1 MFESDRARS
10 SRCERKGE
18 KMQGSVPLSAAV
30 ITWALGSLCRLHRI
44 PFDAKLL
51 LSQFSP
57 PYTLASLQN
66 AALGLGFKVGFKKTS
81 QKNVARL
88 VFPCL
93 GILKPR
99 STEPHSLALIV
110 KADNQ
115 RVLHFQPGSDAAQTI
130 PASEFTQHFESQVLL
145 FNRKPSPVQDETA
158 SRKFGFDWF
167 IPELLK
173 HKWIWRDVLAASLFI
188 QLMALATPLFT
199 QIVIDKVIVHHTQ
212 STLMVIAVGLSVFLV
227 FTGALSWVR
236 QYLVLHTGNRV
247 DAVLGSEVFAHLFR
261 LPMRYFEHRPTGT
274 LIARILGVETIREF
288 ISGAI
293 VMLILDLPFLLLF
306 LAVMIYYSWQLT
318 VIAVSLLLVMAALSF
333 SITPILRRRL
343 NIQFLLSARNQAFL
357 TEYVSGME
365 TVKSLSME
373 PQLQTKFGEYLA
385 SYLSAS
391 FNTRKLSNTY
401 NVVMNTLEQVITLS
415 ILCAGAWMV
424 MNNPGFTIGMLVAF
438 QMFTSRL
445 TAPVLRLA
453 SLWQEFQQASI
464 AVKRLGDVMDAP
476 MEPYALIP
484 SRESAGRGQIEFRN
498 ISFRYAED
506 RPFLYRDF
514 NLSIRPGTLVALMGS
529 SGSGKSTL
537 AKLLQGFY
545 PLTDGQIHVDGCDI
559 RYMPVNEL
567 RDHFGIVPQET
578 VLFSGAIYDNLILA
592 NPHASFEQMIQACK
606 MAEIH
611 EAIEALPQGYQT
623 EIGEH
628 GAGLSGGQ
636 KQRLAIARALLKQP
650 MVLIFDEALSHLD
663 PTSASH
669 VAQTINH
676 VKGKVTM
683 LFIAHQLPAGLQVDE
698 IVKLQAPG
706 GQQ

>member
-1 MFESDRARS
+1 
-10 SRCERKGE
+10 
-18 KMQGSVPLSAAV
+18 MQASLPLSAGA

-66 AALGLGFKVGFKKTS
+66 AASTFGFKVGFKKAS
-81 QKNVARL
+81 HKNVSRL
-88 VFPCL
+88 AFPCL
-93 GILKPR
+93 GILKPK
-99 STEPHSLALIV
+99 SNSAEACSLALLV
-110 KADNQ
+110 NADAQ
-115 RVLHFQPGSDAAQTI
+115 RVLHFQPGSETAQTT
-130 PASEFTQHFESQVLL
+130 PAAEFTQHFEPQVLT
-145 FNRKPSPVQDETA
+145 FDRKLPPVQEENVST
-158 SRKFGFDWF
+158 RRFGFSWF

-173 HKWIWRDVLAASLFI
+173 HKRIWRDVLAASLFI

-199 QIVIDKVIVHHTQ
+199 QVVIDKVIVHHTQ
-212 STLMVIAVGLSVFLV
+212 STLVVIAIGLSVFLI
-227 FTGALSWVR
+227 FTAALSWVR

-247 DAVLGSEVFAHLFR
+247 DAVLGSAVFEHLFR
-261 LPMRYFEHRPTGT
+261 LPLRYFEHRPTGT

-293 VMLILDLPFLLLF
+293 VMLVLDLPFLLLF

-318 VIAVSLLLVMAALSF
+318 VIATSLLLVMALLSF
-333 SITPILRRRL
+333 AITPVLRKRL
-343 NIQFLLSARNQAFL
+343 NVQFLLGARNQAFL

-373 PQLQTKFGEYLA
+373 PRLQTKFEEYLA

-391 FNTRKLSNTY
+391 FNTRKLSTTY
-401 NVVMNTLEQVITLS
+401 NVTIGMLEQLLTLA
-415 ILCAGAWMV
+415 ILCVGAWMV

-453 SLWQEFQQASI
+453 GLWQEFQQAAI

-476 MEPYALIP
+476 QEPYALIP
-484 SRESAGRGQIEFRN
+484 SREAMKRGQIEIRN
-498 ISFRYAED
+498 LSFRYAED

-514 NLSIRPGTLVALMGS
+514 SLKIEPGALVAIMGA
-529 SGSGKSTL
+529 SGCGKSTL

-545 PLTDGQIHVDGCDI
+545 QLSDGRILVDGCEA
-559 RYMPVNEL
+559 RYFSVNEL
-567 RDHFGIVPQET
+567 RGYFGIVPQET
-578 VLFSGAIYDNLILA
+578 VLFSGTIYDNLILA
-592 NPHASFEQMIQACK
+592 NPHVSFEQMIQACK

-611 EAIEALPQGYQT
+611 ETIEVLPQGYQT

-636 KQRLAIARALLKQP
+636 KQRIAIARALLKQP
-650 MVLIFDEALSHLD
+650 LVLIFDEALSHLD
-663 PTSASH
+663 PTSASQ
-669 VAQTINH
+669 VARTINRL
-676 VKGKVTM
+676 KAKVTM
-683 LFIAHQLPAGLQVDE
+683 LFIAHQLPLGLQVDQV
-698 IVKLQAPG
+698 VKIGSVAVSNEPG
-706 GQQ
+706 